1 MDKEKKD
8 YKNKDTKKNF
18 IKNMLLAVW
27 KIFWFKHI
35 SKTIKWK
42 HVYAGFE
49 YYSASQ

>member
-8 YKNKDTKKNF
+8 YKNKDMRKNF
-18 IKNMLLAVW
+18 IKDMLLAVG
-27 KIFWFKHI
+27 KIFLFKHI

-49 YYSASQ
+49 YYPSSQ